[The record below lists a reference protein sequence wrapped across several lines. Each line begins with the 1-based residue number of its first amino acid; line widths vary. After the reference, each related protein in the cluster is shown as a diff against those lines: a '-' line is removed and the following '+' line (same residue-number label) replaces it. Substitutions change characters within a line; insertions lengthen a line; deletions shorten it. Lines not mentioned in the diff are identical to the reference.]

1 MAGTRNPSLSESRRC
16 FGLGLT
22 ALVATTLI
30 GSPRATSAS
39 SPWLAGGRVP
49 SGSQVVTFSTVSP
62 AQPLFG
68 PPSTPAPAH
77 VAAALVL
84 PSGRGPF
91 PSVAMLHSTA
101 GVDGTAT
108 PYAVALREAGIASLI
123 VDSWGTRGIV
133 PGRDLV
139 ASRPRPTDALPDAVG
154 ALRFLA
160 ADPRIDR
167 ARLGVMGQSWG
178 AEITMRLASPM
189 VRQAFG
195 GDAWFRAFA
204 ALYGA
209 CWWYGPNGP
218 ARVLITP
225 DWPIGP
231 LLFLAAGQDDYEPA
245 LGGAACRALLGP
257 GSPAAARGVVRLHV
271 YPEALHAWD
280 RLTPGVVTINDRVAH
295 GGRGGP
301 VRMGRDDA
309 TAADSVR
316 RVRDFFAETLEA
328 GRR

>member
-1 MAGTRNPSLSESRRC
+1 MAGTRIPSLLASRRSAG
-16 FGLGLT
+16 FGLC
-22 ALVATTLI
+22 ALVTAALV
-30 GSPRATSAS
+30 GSPRAAFAS
-39 SPWLAGGRVP
+39 SPWLSGGRVP
-49 SGSQVVTFSTVSP
+49 NGSQVVTFPTVSP
-62 AQPLFG
+62 VQPLFG
-68 PPSTPAPAH
+68 PPLTSAPTH

-91 PSVAMLHSTA
+91 PTVAMLHSTA
-101 GVDGTAT
+101 GVDGTAS

-123 VDSWGTRGIV
+123 VDSWGPRGIV

-160 ADPRIDR
+160 SDPRIDR
-167 ARLGVMGQSWG
+167 GRLGAMGQSWG
-178 AEITMRLASPM
+178 AEITMRLASPL
-189 VRQAFG
+189 VRNAFG

-218 ARVLITP
+218 ARALITP
-225 DWPIGP
+225 DWPTGH

-245 LGGAACRALLGP
+245 PGGAVCRALLGP

-271 YPEALHAWD
+271 YLDALHAWD
-280 RLTPGVVTINDRVAH
+280 RLTPGIVTINDRVAQ

-316 RVRDFFAETLEA
+316 RVRDFFVETLLT
-328 GRR
+328 GPR